1 MKDENTLIYTKD
13 KLKAKIARLE
23 RVIELYEED
32 TIYLLKS
39 LKEAQES
46 QTVVETVDRILKEF
60 NRD

>member
-1 MKDENTLIYTKD
+1 MDDLIYTKD
-13 KLKAKIARLE
+13 KLLAKIARLE

-39 LKEAQES
+39 LKQAKEENS
-46 QTVVETVDRILKEF
+46 ILVTVDKLLEEF